1 MHAHVKYF
9 ILIMIVGFASAGF
22 VFGAA
27 APPPVKPAAKAE
39 VPSYP
44 YTTEIITDNAPV
56 RSGPGTNYYI
66 CGRLK
71 KGDKVTVV
79 GSQFSWSR
87 IVPPPGSFSW
97 ISMRH
102 VSIDPDNPN
111 IGIVTSEGIRV
122 YAGAEGKEPIHSETL
137 QLKLNRSDEVRF
149 MGKPQGDYYKI
160 APPTGA
166 YLWVSTK
173 DTKPASKVEIKVTKP
188 TVVPPPP
195 PKTDANTVTKTAAK
209 PVIKTDANSIISKTI
224 AGESENLKAYYA
236 LEKLIEAERAKPIEK
251 QNYADIKKALAVIA
265 DNKDAGKAVKYCEFA
280 LKQIKGIELA
290 LVVGKEIQL
299 QNEELQKTQKGI
311 DKARDTRLSQLT
323 NLGRFAIIGKF
334 QTSNIFGPEAK
345 IKYYRIMD
353 NSGKTVCYASP
364 TGPALNKDLSGFVD
378 SKVGL
383 VGKIMPHPKTS
394 GVLVQFTDIAELN

>member
-1 MHAHVKYF
+1 
-9 ILIMIVGFASAGF
+9 MIVGFASVGF
-22 VFGAA
+22 VMGAA
-27 APPPVKPAAKAE
+27 APPVKKPAAKAS
-39 VPSYP
+39 VPSFP
-44 YTTEIITDNAPV
+44 YATEVITDNVPV

-87 IVPPPGSFSW
+87 IVPPSGSFSW

-102 VSIDPDNPN
+102 VSIDPDDSSV
-111 IGIVTSEGIRV
+111 GIVTSDDIRV

-173 DTKPASKVEIKVTKP
+173 DTKPVSKVEVKVVKP
-188 TVVPPPP
+188 TVIPPP
-195 PKTDANTVTKTAAK
+195 PKTDANTVPKTVVK
-209 PVIKTDANSIISKTI
+209 PVIKTDANSIIPKTI
-224 AGESENLKAYYA
+224 AGEKENLKAYYA
-236 LEKLIEAERAKPIEK
+236 LEKLIQTERAKPIEK
-251 QNYADIKKALAVIA
+251 QNYAEIKKALAVIA
-265 DNKDAGKAVKYCEFA
+265 NNKDAGKAVRYCEFA
-280 LKQIKGIELA
+280 LKQIKGFELA
-290 LVVGKEIQL
+290 LVVDKEIQL
-299 QNEELQKTQKGI
+299 QNEELQKTKKVI
-311 DKARDTRLSQLT
+311 DKARDTRLDQVT
-323 NLGRFAIIGKF
+323 NLGRFAIIGKL

-353 NSGKTVCYASP
+353 KNDKTVCYALP
-364 TGPALNKDLSGFVD
+364 TGPALKKDLSGFVD

-383 VGKIMPHPKTS
+383 IGKIMPHPKTS
-394 GVLVQFTDIAELN
+394 GVLVQFTDIAEIN

>member
-1 MHAHVKYF
+1 MHAQVKYF
-9 ILIMIVGFASAGF
+9 ILIMIVGFASVGF
-22 VFGAA
+22 VVGAA
-27 APPPVKPAAKAE
+27 APPVKKPAVTAS
-39 VPSYP
+39 VPSFP
-44 YTTEIITDNAPV
+44 YATEIIADNVPI

-66 CGRLK
+66 CGKLK

-79 GSQFSWSR
+79 GSRFSWSR
-87 IVPPPGSFSW
+87 IVPPSGSFSW

-102 VSIDPDNPN
+102 VSIDPDDSSV
-111 IGIVTSEGIRV
+111 GIVTSDDIRV
-122 YAGAEGKEPIHSETL
+122 YAGAEGKEPIHSEIL

-149 MGKPQGDYYKI
+149 VGKPKGDYYKI

-173 DTKPASKVEIKVTKP
+173 DTKPVSKVEVKEIKP

-195 PKTDANTVTKTAAK
+195 KTDVNTATKTVIK
-209 PVIKTDANSIISKTI
+209 PDIKTDANSIIPKTI
-224 AGESENLKAYYA
+224 AGEKENLKAYYA
-236 LEKLIEAERAKPIEK
+236 LEKLIEAERAKPIDK
-251 QNYADIKKALAVIA
+251 QNYAKIKEALAVIA
-265 DNKDAGKAVKYCEFA
+265 GNKDAGKAARYCDFA
-280 LKQIKGIELA
+280 LKRIKGFELA

-299 QNEELQKTQKGI
+299 QNEELQKTKKVI
-311 DKARDTRLSQLT
+311 DKARDTRLAMVT
-323 NLGRFAIIGKF
+323 NLVRFAIIGKL
-334 QTSNIFGPEAK
+334 QTSNIYGPEAK

-353 NSGKTVCYASP
+353 STDKTVCYAVP
-364 TGPALNKDLSGFVD
+364 TGPALKKDLSELVD